1 MEKLQENTVLFYNLF
16 ESIQTLEGAVKTL
29 IDNCIVGITANRD
42 RCKTLMESSA
52 GIATALCPYIG
63 YKKSA
68 EIAKRALK
76 ENRTVRELVLAE
88 KLLSEKEL
96 NRVLDPYA
104 MTEAVTE
111 VKAAI

>member
-1 MEKLQENTVLFYNLF
+1 
-16 ESIQTLEGAVKTL
+16 
-29 IDNCIVGITANRD
+29 
-42 RCKTLMESSA
+42 MESSA

-76 ENRTVRELVLAE
+76 ETRTVRELVLAE